1 VWLRSYVLSVSK
13 WTQCVKLDTVAQLF
27 VYTRWTPL
35 CSRCYK
41 ARMAHSAPR
50 ARVAVYFTP
59 FELSAIKKQAGDVPL
74 SKWCKKKMLE
84 SMVVPSST
92 KMPSSTN
99 VPKDTRDT
107 VNRTS
112 DLQPDLA
119 IREDVGRESLPSVP
133 TLPSKSAKSPARTC
147 VHGTAQGY
155 RCWQCGGKAKMNE

>member
-1 VWLRSYVLSVSK
+1 
-13 WTQCVKLDTVAQLF
+13 
-27 VYTRWTPL
+27 
-35 CSRCYK
+35 
-41 ARMAHSAPR
+41 MAHSAPR
-50 ARVAVYFTP
+50 ARIAVYFTP

-112 DLQPDLA
+112 DVQPDLA

-133 TLPSKSAKSPARTC
+133 AMPSRSVAKRLQSQIPGLKPASELPAKRTC
-147 VHGTAQGY
+147 KHGEAKGNN
-155 RCWQCGGKAKMNE
+155 CWQCGGLAHVESTS